1 MLFTNIMIVHYLYLP
16 NFEEKVL
23 KYLQK
28 SPVPLEIVLDQF
40 LALINNIK
48 DTLAFPFCQ
57 LVQ

>member
-1 MLFTNIMIVHYLYLP
+1 MLLTKTTTVYYLYLP

-28 SPVPLEIVLDQF
+28 SPVPLEIILDQF
-40 LALINNIK
+40 LVLINNIK
-48 DTLAFPFCQ
+48 DTLVFPFCH